1 MSEECLTK
9 VVNKQREVFL
19 SGKSC
24 GLQWRRQRLDAL
36 EAVLIR
42 RRDDVL
48 AALAEDLGKPAMEAF
63 LAEYHFL
70 LQEIRLVRKKMK
82 TWLKKQRVGSPFYFQ
97 PCRSWLER
105 HPYGVVLVM
114 APWNYPFQLSLSPV
128 LAAVAAGNTVVLK
141 PSEIASASESL
152 LVEILNEVFEGEGV
166 AVVTGGVE
174 VAQRLLDEKFD
185 FIFFTG
191 STSVGRQVA
200 RQVAGSLTPT
210 LFELGGKCPCVV
222 SSGVDMEITARRVLA
237 GKFFNAGQTC
247 FAPDFVLVDAG
258 VEDKFLRCAECLL
271 KEVPWDQEMASV
283 VSDRHV
289 ERLLGLCQGEVKQF
303 GEDDLS
309 RRFLA
314 PRLIYDVGFDH
325 PAMQEEVFGPV
336 LPIIRYLGED
346 GLVDELGRLES
357 PLALYCFSNDE
368 GFVKK
373 VSGALASGS
382 LCINDTMKQFSQL
395 ALPLGGVGESGY
407 GRYRGK
413 FGVEAFTYQKSV
425 TKRYFLGKDLIELM
439 PPYGSVFEWVKK
451 LMR

>member
-1 MSEECLTK
+1 MSEDFVK
-9 VVNKQREVFL
+9 KAVSRQREFFL
-19 SGKSC
+19 SGETRS
-24 GLQWRRQRLDAL
+24 LQWRRRKIEKL
-36 EAVLIR
+36 EAVLTR

-82 TWLKKQRVGSPFYFQ
+82 TWLKKQRVSSPFYFQ

-105 HPYGVVLVM
+105 HPYGLVLVM

-141 PSEIASASESL
+141 PSEIALASESL
-152 LVEILNEVFEGEGV
+152 LVEILNEVFGGDGV
-166 AVVTGGVE
+166 SVVTGGVE

-191 STSVGRQVA
+191 STPVGRQVA
-200 RQVAGSLTPT
+200 QQVAGSLTPT

-222 SSGVDMEITARRVLA
+222 SSSVDMGMTVRRVLA

-258 VEDKFLRCAECLL
+258 VEDEFLRCSERLL

-289 ERLLGLCQGEVKQF
+289 ERLLDLCQGEVKQF

-314 PRLIYDVGFDH
+314 PRLICDVGFDH

-346 GLVDELGRLES
+346 DLVGKLGRLES

-368 GFVKK
+368 GFVQK

-395 ALPLGGVGESGY
+395 SLPLGGVGESGY

-425 TKRYFLGKDLIELM
+425 GKRYFLGKDLIELM
-439 PPYGSVFEWVKK
+439 PPYGRVFEWVKK